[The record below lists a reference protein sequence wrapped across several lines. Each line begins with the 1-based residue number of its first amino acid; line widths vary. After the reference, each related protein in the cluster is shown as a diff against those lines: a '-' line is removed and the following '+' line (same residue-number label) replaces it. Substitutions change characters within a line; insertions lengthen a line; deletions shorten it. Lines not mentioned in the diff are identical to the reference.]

1 MDHPLP
7 QRVSR
12 LCGATLPDGSVVDLD
27 IGRDGGRSLVTAVR
41 PSAPDRIGETSDAS
55 IDLSGFVLLTAP
67 AEPHA
72 HLDKALSWDVLTPTF
87 GNLGAAIDTW
97 RLGSAELTEESFRS
111 RATAAASALLRNGTT
126 AIRSHVDILGG
137 PDPMR
142 GIRAVHSVRRRLSG
156 LVDIEIVALTPP
168 AADPGLLHAALDAGA
183 DLVGGAPHIA
193 PDPIAELTRLLD
205 IAEVRGVGA
214 DLHVDEFLCG
224 DHHTL
229 AHFAERVAGWPAART
244 RTAGHCCRLG
254 TMAADE
260 LDALLA
266 TVARSGVGIVSLP
279 ITNLYLQGW
288 DDPVAMPRGLTAL
301 AALLDAGIPVAAG
314 ADNVRDP
321 FNPIGRS
328 DALETA
334 ALLITAGHLAP
345 EVAVHLVTDG
355 ARAVLGLPEAGAKP
369 GARAEFLAVRGSS
382 LLDVV
387 ANAPADRIVIRDG
400 AIVSISRTDHRTA
413 DFAVLEV

>member
-7 QRVSR
+7 QRISR
-12 LCGATLPDGSVVDLD
+12 LCGATLPDGSVVDIE
-27 IGRDGGRSLVTAVR
+27 IGRDGEHSLVTAVR
-41 PSAPDRIGETSDAS
+41 PSALDTTGETHDGS

-72 HLDKALSWDVLTPTF
+72 HLDKALSWDVLAPPF
-87 GNLGAAIDTW
+87 GDLGAAIDSW
-97 RLGSAELTEESFRS
+97 RRGSVDLAEESFRD
-111 RATAAASALLRNGTT
+111 RAAAAALALLRNGTT
-126 AIRSHVDILGG
+126 AARSHVDILGG
-137 PDPMR
+137 PDPLR
-142 GIRAVHSVRRRLSG
+142 GIRAVDRVRRQLAG
-156 LVDIEIVALTPP
+156 LLDIEIVALTPMT
-168 AADPGLLHAALDAGA
+168 ADSALLDAALDAGA
-183 DLVGGAPHIA
+183 DLVGGAPHVA
-193 PDPIAELTRLLD
+193 PDPIAELGRLLD
-205 IAEVRGVGA
+205 FAEARAVGT
-214 DLHVDEFLCG
+214 DLHVDEFLHG
-224 DHHTL
+224 EHHTL
-229 AHFAERVAGWPAART
+229 AHYAERVAAWPADRK

-260 LDALLA
+260 LTALLA
-266 TVARSGVGIVSLP
+266 VVARSGMGIVSLP

-288 DDPVAMPRGLTAL
+288 DDPVATPRGLTAL
-301 AALLDAGIPVAAG
+301 TALLDAGIPVAAG

-321 FNPIGRS
+321 FNPVGRS

-355 ARAVLGLPEAGAKP
+355 ARAVMGLPVAGAKP
-369 GARAEFLAVRGSS
+369 GARAEFLAVRGSG

-387 ANAPADRIVIRDG
+387 ANAPADRIVIHNG

-413 DFAVLEV
+413 DFAALEV